1 MWPSRISGV
10 DLFPWRAFL
19 KTLINFKR
27 KKFETLTKSRSMLAY
42 FPQKPQGSLK
52 NRMRKKKLFPAQKLF
67 VNFELCTL
75 GPLSSKSNLNSTS
88 IWKVSPVRLRQLKE
102 HRFITDFLHETSLN
116 KADANP
122 PLRQEISHLIYLY
135 IWLYQTIKIVP
146 NFAETILKGF
156 KNLVVRQ
163 R

>member
-1 MWPSRISGV
+1 MAQSNFRRRSLPLACVSQNFDKFQTEKVWNLNKIKKYVSLLSTKTPRIV
-10 DLFPWRAFL
+10 
-19 KTLINFKR
+19 
-27 KKFETLTKSRSMLAY
+27 KKSDE
-42 FPQKPQGSLK
+42 
-52 NRMRKKKLFPAQKLF
+52 KKKLFPAQKLF
-67 VNFELCTL
+67 VSFELCTL

-88 IWKVSPVRLRQLKE
+88 IWKVSPVRLRQLKQ